1 MATCSCICLQMVYS
15 KKLGISRAGG
25 FEKLQKGGQ
34 KLQKG
39 GYVLC
44 LENDACISK
53 AEGRQY
59 ERKRNAVGVWEGG
72 KGRGTPSPYLPAEN
86 GRGACCCLLCIHM
99 YTMSEPKTLG
109 KSRAGG
115 HKILL
120 FFGLI
125 LLFFGL
131 ILLFFGHNT
140 TFFRSFDSNT
150 TFFRLNTTLH
160 QSSI

>member
-1 MATCSCICLQMVYS
+1 MAGS
-15 KKLGISRAGG
+15 KSYKKAVKSYKKAV
-25 FEKLQKGGQ
+25 EE
-34 KLQKG
+34 LQKG

-125 LLFFGL
+125 LLFFG
-131 ILLFFGHNT
+131 HNT
-140 TFFRSFDSNT
+140 TFFRSLDLNT